1 MVKIIKN
8 FLDQQ
13 DFINLKEFCLG
24 NCNWFYRRHM
34 TWNDAPFF
42 NHCFYNLHRVQSD
55 HYDLVLPLIKK
66 LDVKAVIQIRANIVL
81 AKEKPYKSD
90 LHTDVNDLNSTTA
103 IYYLTTCNGY
113 TLIGD
118 KKIKSIE
125 NQIVIFDSNIKH
137 QMVSQTDTPE
147 RVVINLNYF

>member
-34 TWNDAPFF
+34 TWNDDPFF

-147 RVVINLNYF
+147 RIVINLNYF